1 MTDGTDRP
9 NSPQP
14 GPANASGTGNGNG
27 GYGYPSA
34 PEAGGPG
41 GAAGYGYP
49 QAPAP
54 GGYGYPQS
62 GQPNPY
68 QQDPVQPGPYPP
80 GGYPQGSQDG
90 FPAPEQQP
98 LPGPAF
104 TPAPQPDWQAMAE
117 RSDAGRRSK
126 RRLIVIS
133 AAVAVCAVAAAGTLW
148 FMNGSDGED
157 PKPGPVAEGSQSPS
171 PSSSE
176 PAWDDPHTVPGQA
189 TLLRDRT
196 GSTNIALGP
205 QAEQGAGT
213 KRGEVR
219 FKDNANSY
227 AQGAG
232 QAVDTTKSFSVS
244 ARVYTSAKS
253 GTHMA
258 VSQGD
263 GVSYAFELGHDTVNG
278 KSAWVFRVQSGTD
291 GAEATTSQVASDG
304 LKTASAWAMLTGTYD
319 ATTKTIKLYVDGKQA
334 GEVPVAA
341 GIWAAPGAIQ
351 LGRARHHDIWAGPWA
366 GAMDNIRV
374 WDSAL
379 TAAQVG
385 AVKGGKSEVKPTHSW
400 LIS

>member
-9 NSPQP
+9 NNPQP
-14 GPANASGTGNGNG
+14 DPENWSGGGNGSG

-34 PEAGGPG
+34 PGAGAPGAGG
-41 GAAGYGYP
+41 GYGYP
-49 QAPAP
+49 QAPVP
-54 GGYGYPQS
+54 GGYGYPQP

-68 QQDPVQPGPYPP
+68 QQDP
-80 GGYPQGSQDG
+80 QDG
-90 FPAPEQQP
+90 SFTPEQQP
-98 LPGPAF
+98 GPQPGAAF
-104 TPAPQPDWQAMAE
+104 TPTPQPDWQALAD
-117 RSDAGRRSK
+117 RSASSRRTR
-126 RRLIVIS
+126 RRLIVIG
-133 AAVAVCAVAAAGTLW
+133 AAVAACAVAAAATLW
-148 FMNGSDGED
+148 LTNDSGGTG

-171 PSSSE
+171 PSASE

-189 TLLRDRT
+189 NLLRDRT

-205 QAEQGAGT
+205 QAEQGSGT
-213 KRGEVR
+213 KRGEVH
-219 FKDNANSY
+219 FKDNPNSY

-232 QAVDTTKSFSVS
+232 QAVDTTKSFSVA

-253 GTHMA
+253 GTRIA

-263 GVSYAFELGHDTVNG
+263 GVSYSFELGHEAVNG
-278 KSAWVFRVQSGTD
+278 KNAWIFRVQSGSG
-291 GAEATTSQVASDG
+291 GAEATTAQVASDG

-341 GIWAAPGAIQ
+341 GIWAAPGPIQ
-351 LGRARHHDIWAGPWA
+351 LGRARHHDIWAGAWT
-366 GAMDNIRV
+366 GAMDNVRV

-379 TAAQVG
+379 TAAQV
-385 AVKGGKSEVKPTHSW
+385 ATVKGGKSEVKPTHSW

>member
-14 GPANASGTGNGNG
+14 GSAQGNGGGSGSG
-27 GYGYPSA
+27 GYGYPQA
-34 PEAGGPG
+34 PGAGGPG
-41 GAAGYGYP
+41 GYGYP
-49 QAPAP
+49 QAPAA
-54 GGYGYPQS
+54 GGYGFPQP

-68 QQDPVQPGPYPP
+68 QQDPHPQDA
-80 GGYPQGSQDG
+80 YPQEPHQQE
-90 FPAPEQQP
+90 PAQEP

-104 TPAPQPDWQAMAE
+104 TPAPQPDWQAMAD
-117 RSDAGRRSK
+117 RSDAGRRTK
-126 RRLIVIS
+126 RRLIVIG
-133 AAVAVCAVAAAGTLW
+133 AAVAACAVAAATTLW
-148 FMNGSDGED
+148 FMNDSDKGAD

-171 PSSSE
+171 PSPSE
-176 PAWDDPHTVPGQA
+176 PAWDDPHTVPGQPN
-189 TLLRDRT
+189 LLRDRT

-205 QAEQGAGT
+205 QAEQGPGT
-213 KRGEVR
+213 KRGEIR
-219 FKDNANSY
+219 FKDNPNSY

-232 QAVDTTKSFSVS
+232 QAVDTTKSFTVS
-244 ARVYTSAKS
+244 ARVYSSAKS
-253 GTHMA
+253 GSRIA

-263 GVSYAFELGHDTVNG
+263 GVSYSFELGHEAVNG
-278 KSAWVFRVQSGTD
+278 KNSWIFRVQSGND

-341 GIWAAPGAIQ
+341 GIWAAPGPIQ
-351 LGRARHHDIWAGPWA
+351 LGRARHHDIWAGQWA
-366 GAMDNIRV
+366 GAMDNVRV

-379 TAAQVG
+379 TAAQV
-385 AVKGGKSEVKPTHSW
+385 ATVKGGKSEVKPTHSW

>member
-14 GPANASGTGNGNG
+14 GPANASGSGTGSG

-34 PEAGGPG
+34 PGAGAP
-41 GAAGYGYP
+41 GAAGGYGYP
-49 QAPAP
+49 QAPAA
-54 GGYGYPQS
+54 GGYGFPQP

-68 QQDPVQPGPYPP
+68 QQEPYGQPDPYGQPEPP
-80 GGYPQGSQDG
+80 FQQE
-90 FPAPEQQP
+90 PEP

-117 RSDAGRRSK
+117 RSDAGRRTK
-126 RRLIVIS
+126 RRLIVIGV
-133 AAVAVCAVAAAGTLW
+133 AVAACAVAAATTLW
-148 FMNGSDGED
+148 FMTGSGGDD

-189 TLLRDRT
+189 NLLRDRT

-213 KRGEVR
+213 KRGEIR
-219 FKDNANSY
+219 FKDNADSY

-253 GTHMA
+253 GTRIA

-263 GVSYAFELGHDTVNG
+263 GVSYSFELGHDSVNG
-278 KSAWVFRVQSGTD
+278 KNAWVFRVQSGTD

-319 ATTKTIKLYVDGKQA
+319 ATAKTIKLYVDGKQA
-334 GEVPVAA
+334 GEVPVAG
-341 GIWAAPGAIQ
+341 GIWAAPGPIQ
-351 LGRARHHDIWAGPWA
+351 LGRARQHSIWAGQWA
-366 GAMDNIRV
+366 GAMDNVRV

>member
-14 GPANASGTGNGNG
+14 GPAHASGGGSGSG

-34 PEAGGPG
+34 PGAGGPG
-41 GAAGYGYP
+41 AAGGYGYP
-49 QAPAP
+49 QAPVPGGAPGVPGVAGVP
-54 GGYGYPQS
+54 GGYGFPQP

-68 QQDPVQPGPYPP
+68 QQDP
-80 GGYPQGSQDG
+80 YPQE
-90 FPAPEQQP
+90 PRPEP

-117 RSDAGRRSK
+117 RSDTSRRTR
-126 RRLIVIS
+126 RRLMIIG

-148 FMNGSDGED
+148 FMNDSGGDD

-171 PSSSE
+171 ASPSE

-189 TLLRDRT
+189 NLLRDRT

-205 QAEQGAGT
+205 QAEQGTGT

-253 GTHMA
+253 GSHIA

-263 GVSYAFELGHDTVNG
+263 GVSYSFELGHEAVNG
-278 KSAWVFRVQSGTD
+278 KNAWIFRVQSGTD
-291 GAEATTSQVASDG
+291 GAEATTAQVASDG
-304 LKTASAWAMLTGTYD
+304 LKTASAWAMITGTYD

-341 GIWAAPGAIQ
+341 GIWAAPGPIQ

-366 GAMDNIRV
+366 GAIDNVRT

-379 TAAQVG
+379 TPAQV
-385 AVKGGKSEVKPTHSW
+385 ANVKGGKSEVKPTHSW